1 MNRAVPIL
9 TYHSIDR
16 SQSVISASPK
26 TFDSH
31 VCYMIEH
38 GYKNYRL
45 LEIVECLITGNVLPN
60 RAFVITFDDG
70 YKNNLDEALPVLT
83 KYRCTATIFIT
94 TAYVGKANAW
104 PDQHQSIPKLPM
116 MTWEEIRTIRNAG
129 IDIGAH
135 SVNHPYL
142 PHLQTEPDIRNE
154 IVDSQKQLAD
164 QLGENIPLF
173 SYPYG
178 QYDAR
183 SRSIVTEF
191 FDGAISNWPDLVTAQ
206 SDRFA
211 LERLNTT
218 SGLFKRLPLSFLA
231 KNSFQGYVQA
241 KRWLRFVRSLVD
253 VARPQNIGG

>member
-1 MNRAVPIL
+1 MTRAVPIL

-16 SQSVISASPK
+16 SQSIISASPE

-31 VCYMIEH
+31 ICYLIER

-45 LEIVECLITGNVLPN
+45 FEIVECLITGNELPK
-60 RAFVITFDDG
+60 RSFVITFDDG
-70 YKNNLDEALPVLT
+70 YRNNLHEALPILT

-104 PDQHQSIPKLPM
+104 PDQHKSIPKFPI
-116 MTWEEIRTIRNAG
+116 MTWEDIRTIRNAG

-135 SVNHPYL
+135 TVNHPHL
-142 PHLQTEPDIRNE
+142 PHLQTEEDIRNE

-164 QLGENIPLF
+164 ELGEKIPLF
-173 SYPYG
+173 CYPYG

-191 FDGAISNWPDLVTAQ
+191 FDGAISNWPDRVTAQ

-218 SGLFKRLPLSFLA
+218 SGLFRRLPLSFLA
-231 KNSFQGYVQA
+231 IGSFQGYVQS
-241 KRWLRFVRSLVD
+241 KRWLRFARSLVD
-253 VARPQNIGG
+253 VARDQNPGV